1 MNKSALLLLLLIGLL
16 VLTETT
22 TAWWSKVGRR
32 RGSHTPYDELELSQ
46 INEIPDMES
55 EDGFIWYNGQE

>member
-22 TAWWSKVGRR
+22 TAWWHRR
-32 RGSHTPYDELELSQ
+32 RRSNLRRRAPRYNQLK
-46 INEIPDMES
+46 IPRMNEILDLEF
-55 EDGFIWYNGQE
+55 EDISPKMKL

>member
-22 TAWWSKVGRR
+22 TAFWPRRR
-32 RGSHTPYDELELSQ
+32 RGTHYNQEEMPQ
-46 INEIPDMES
+46 MNEIPDLEF
-55 EDGFIWYNGQE
+55 EDLGSKMRL

>member
-22 TAWWSKVGRR
+22 TAWWGRR
-32 RGSHTPYDELELSQ
+32 RRHVTAYDQQEIPEM
-46 INEIPDMES
+46 NEIPDMES
-55 EDGFIWYNGQE
+55 EDGFTWSLRG